1 MVNLRPGFDRG
12 VTQLYRELDMA
23 RPEGVRN
30 HDFEQKRNALVEA
43 LTRFAVTAELRR
55 PSLRQF
61 AKAVDTS
68 EPTLRHYFKDR
79 KGVVVAILAHMGK
92 IGRSIRDGIAA
103 PSDSISSAVKDYYL
117 IATPGPQFE
126 LYMRAHAF
134 GLIEGIADGT
144 AGKAYLKYMLEPA
157 LSTITEKLA
166 ATPGSPKSALELR
179 AAAFAILSPLILM
192 GIHQTLL
199 GGAEEAPVDNQATIA
214 LLQTWL
220 GEAISE

>member
-1 MVNLRPGFDRG
+1 
-12 VTQLYRELDMA
+12 MA
-23 RPEGVRN
+23 RPAGVRN

-43 LTRFAVTAELRR
+43 LTRFAITAELRR

-61 AKAVDTS
+61 AKAVDAS

-92 IGRSIRDGIAA
+92 IGRSIRDSIAV
-103 PSDSISSAVKDYYL
+103 PSDSISSAVKDYYR

-134 GLIEGIADGT
+134 GLIEGIADDT

-157 LSTITEKLA
+157 LTTITEKLA
-166 ATPGSPKSALELR
+166 ATPGTPKSASELR

-199 GGAEEAPVDNQATIA
+199 GGAEEAPIDSPATTG

-220 GEAISE
+220 GKAISE